1 MCRPP
6 PRPGQTEGAVVENV
20 ISYKNLGLWLDNK
33 LSWDNTDHL
42 SREAQSRLYFLRR
55 LRSFNVCRKLLKDS

>member
-1 MCRPP
+1 M
-6 PRPGQTEGAVVENV
+6 V
-20 ISYKNLGLWLDNK
+20 SYKNLGLWLDNK